1 MTNESLARSY
11 LKKATD
17 RLGVLDV
24 LMQAA
29 AYSDVV
35 REAQEILEL
44 ALKSMLREVGIEP
57 PKWHDVGPILKDARL
72 RFTVDVQR
80 EIDDLATLSS
90 WLREHRELAFY
101 GDENFIPTE
110 EYDSADGER
119 AMAGARRAVD
129 CARRVVSRAK

>member
-1 MTNESLARSY
+1 MTNESLALSY

-17 RLGVLDV
+17 RLRVLDV
-24 LMQAA
+24 LMEVE

-44 ALKSMLREVGIEP
+44 ALKAMLREVGIEP
-57 PKWHDVGPILKDARL
+57 PKWHDVGSILKDARL
-72 RFTVDVQR
+72 RFPRDVQG
-80 EIDDLATLSS
+80 EIDDLARDSA

-110 EYDSADGER
+110 EYGSADGER
-119 AMAGARRAVD
+119 ATAAARRAVD
-129 CARRVVSRAK
+129 CARRVISPVK